1 MQVRG
6 SIAKGLLI
14 ALVFAVIPIS
24 TYSTIAAG
32 PQTPSCGNYKV
43 STNEV
48 IAGVRFPKGSYQIN
62 TFGISCTKVMGSKGI
77 FAQFL
82 KLKDKD
88 PLPKPWRYLVDAV
101 GATKFTSGTGVGFRV
116 QLITPTS
123 TSTSTP
129 INSPAGNSDPQGGAL
144 CDENGPKN
152 ARSSTGVELEC
163 QKGQDGKSSWRPAGQ
178 AFTLGGLG
186 SSCSKESELG
196 WNGLIVAICKSGKVH
211 YAITKD
217 FPKTPTSG
225 YTSRPSWYPTLSQ
238 LMDGPSASEP
248 KCSPSSIKF
257 TKPVVPLDKMV
268 ASIPY
273 GMMIGGH
280 VTPIDHAYLGISS
293 LSKAQSER
301 TDADWVAVTAPADG
315 TILELSS
322 LGNANT
328 SRVVINHGCNVYTV
342 YMVLNK
348 PTGVLAKYVD
358 ELASRGS
365 VKLNIKVKAGDEFG
379 RQRDNMLDFNVF
391 DGTQWLSGFANPA
404 SYLTHDAWKPYTA
417 DFLPFFSDEI
427 RSGIEKWMQ
436 KTSAPRVG
444 KIDHDV
450 IGAAAGNWFL
460 DGTFGYGGN
469 QNSLFVNATSPIG
482 GGVVEG
488 KNGYDWS
495 HLAIAP
501 HEVDTSQWI
510 FSIGWWNDPKGDAT
524 QALIVI
530 GSGQVKPDK
539 ISASSGAVTYQLAQ
553 ISYQE
558 PAGSPARPAGTMAPW
573 AVGYKVISGSNM
585 GSVTLQVNADESLS
599 VEIGSSGKRTYRR

>member
-1 MQVRG
+1 
-6 SIAKGLLI
+6 
-14 ALVFAVIPIS
+14 
-24 TYSTIAAG
+24 
-32 PQTPSCGNYKV
+32 
-43 STNEV
+43 
-48 IAGVRFPKGSYQIN
+48 
-62 TFGISCTKVMGSKGI
+62 
-77 FAQFL
+77 
-82 KLKDKD
+82 
-88 PLPKPWRYLVDAV
+88 
-101 GATKFTSGTGVGFRV
+101 
-116 QLITPTS
+116 
-123 TSTSTP
+123 
-129 INSPAGNSDPQGGAL
+129 
-144 CDENGPKN
+144 
-152 ARSSTGVELEC
+152 
-163 QKGQDGKSSWRPAGQ
+163 
-178 AFTLGGLG
+178 
-186 SSCSKESELG
+186 
-196 WNGLIVAICKSGKVH
+196 
-211 YAITKD
+211 
-217 FPKTPTSG
+217 
-225 YTSRPSWYPTLSQ
+225 
-238 LMDGPSASEP
+238 MDGPSASEP

-257 TKPVVPLDKMV
+257 TKPVVPLDKMM

-280 VTPIDHAYLGISS
+280 VTPIDHAYFGITS

-404 SYLTHDAWKPYTA
+404 AYLTLDAWKPYTA

-436 KTSAPRVG
+436 KTSTPRVG
-444 KIDHDV
+444 KLDYDV
-450 IGAAAGNWFL
+450 IGAASGNWFL

-469 QNSLFVNATSPIG
+469 QNSLYVNATSEIG
-482 GGVVEG
+482 GGQVEG
-488 KNGYDWS
+488 KNDYSWS

-524 QALIVI
+524 QTLIMI
-530 GSGQVKPDK
+530 GSGQVTPDK
-539 ISASSGAVTYQLAQ
+539 IRASSGAVTYQLAQ

-558 PAGSPARPAGTMAPW
+558 PAGSPARPAGSMAPW
-573 AVGYKVISGSNM
+573 AVGYKVISGKNM
-585 GSVTLQVNADESLS
+585 GSVTLQVNTDGSLS
-599 VEIGSSGKRTYRR
+599 VEIGSSGKRTYQR